1 MGPRASP
8 SPSPF
13 SHPPSAPSKGA
24 RAEDSAALRIK
35 RKRRDEKEKKDK
47 KGWIPVGRPGRLPRP
62 DGRNVEPTGELGN
75 TARVLPGPDSDRRT

>member
-1 MGPRASP
+1 MSERPRRTD
-8 SPSPF
+8 
-13 SHPPSAPSKGA
+13 
-24 RAEDSAALRIK
+24 RAAWEEEEDSAALRIK

-75 TARVLPGPDSDRRT
+75 TARVRPGPDSDRRT